1 MSAKPLFQLHSLNVA
16 GVQCPSFVLD
26 SNHVITITGPS
37 GCGKTRLIRGIADLD
52 PNDGSMSL
60 EGISHESL
68 SAPDWRRQVMLLPA
82 ETSWWADLVKEHFF
96 QQPSAEWFD
105 SLGLSPEVLEWEVAR
120 LSSGERQRLGL
131 LRALVNKPRVL
142 LLDEPTANLDEENV
156 QKVEAFLLSY
166 LVEHEAAALWITHDK
181 EQAGRIATT
190 RMEFRKHGWKLL

>member
-1 MSAKPLFQLHSLNVA
+1 MPAKSLFQLNSLNVA
-16 GVQCPSFVLD
+16 GVQCPSFVLGI
-26 SNHVITITGPS
+26 NHVITITGPS

-52 PNDGSMSL
+52 LNDGAMFLDGMSR
-60 EGISHESL
+60 ESL
-68 SAPDWRRQVMLLPA
+68 SAPDWRSQVMLLPA
-82 ETSWWADLVKEHFF
+82 ETSWWADLVEEHFS
-96 QQPSAEWFD
+96 QRPPTEWFD

-131 LRALVNKPRVL
+131 LRALVTKPRVL

-166 LVEHEAAALWITHDK
+166 LVEYEAAAIWITHDK

-190 RMEFRKHGWKLL
+190 RMEFREHGWELL